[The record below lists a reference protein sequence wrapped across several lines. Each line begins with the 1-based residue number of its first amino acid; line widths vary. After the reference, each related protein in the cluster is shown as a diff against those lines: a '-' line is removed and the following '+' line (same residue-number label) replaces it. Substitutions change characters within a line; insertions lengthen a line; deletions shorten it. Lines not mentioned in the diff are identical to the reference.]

1 MSVPFLSRQELIR
14 TRLAITLVRSTI
26 GRPKSQGKVVEVLG
40 LNKLHKTR
48 RHDDSP
54 RVWGMIEKVTHLV
67 KVERVP
73 ATAEESAAAELRA
86 SAKPSAATP
95 PAQLKHTL

>member
-1 MSVPFLSRQELIR
+1 MSVPFVARQELIR

-26 GRPKSQGKVVEVLG
+26 GRPQSQRKVVQVLG
-40 LNKLHKTR
+40 LNKMHKTR

-67 KVERVP
+67 QVERVP
-73 ATAEESAAAELRA
+73 ATAEEMELAEARVN
-86 SAKPSAATP
+86 KRQTDMTP
-95 PAQLKHTL
+95 PGESG

>member
-1 MSVPFLSRQELIR
+1 MSVPFFARQELIR

-26 GRPKSQGKVVEVLG
+26 GRPESQRKVVKVLG
-40 LNKLHKTR
+40 LNKMHKMR

-67 KVERVP
+67 QVERVP
-73 ATAEESAAAELRA
+73 ATAEEIERAEVRVSKRPTEL
-86 SAKPSAATP
+86 TP
-95 PAQLKHTL
+95 PAQLG

>member
-1 MSVPFLSRQELIR
+1 MSVPFLARQELIR

-26 GRPKSQGKVVEVLG
+26 GRPASQGSVVQVLG

-48 RHDDSP
+48 RHDDGP

-73 ATAEESAAAELRA
+73 ATEAEMRAAELRA
-86 SAKPSAATP
+86 NATPTPMTP
-95 PAQLKHTL
+95 PAQMVYP